1 MVRQRVF
8 YVFPFQLSTIQLMNE
23 GCDFLKI
30 IKKYYKHSIIGI
42 IAGLCN
48 GLFGAGGGTIIVP
61 SMELF
66 LGVNEHRAHATAISI
81 ILPLSL
87 VSAFFYIQN
96 NFIDWKLTWQVS
108 LGGFIGGY
116 IGAHLLQRIPANI
129 LRQIFGVFMIIAGIR
144 MVL

>member
-1 MVRQRVF
+1 MDK
-8 YVFPFQLSTIQLMNE
+8 
-23 GCDFLKI
+23 GCDVLHI
-30 IKKYYKHSIIGI
+30 IKKYYKHSIIGV

-81 ILPLSL
+81 ILPLSF
-87 VSAFFYIQN
+87 VSAFLYIQN
-96 NFIDWKLTWQVS
+96 DFIDWNLAWKVS

-116 IGAHLLQRIPANI
+116 IGARLLQKIPGNI
-129 LRQIFGVFMIIAGIR
+129 LRKIFGVFMIIAGIR
-144 MVL
+144 MVF